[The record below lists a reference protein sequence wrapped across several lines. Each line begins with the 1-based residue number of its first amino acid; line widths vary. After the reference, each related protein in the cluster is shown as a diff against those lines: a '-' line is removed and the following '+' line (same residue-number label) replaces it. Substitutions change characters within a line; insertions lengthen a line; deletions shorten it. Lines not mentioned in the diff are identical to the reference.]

1 MKKIATL
8 AWVIFGAA
16 LLMADDYLIKT
27 VKVQPMESY
36 PAQASVGNVTIA
48 ADPYDTN
55 KKSLTA
61 FDVKKLNSRGYFPL
75 HVIIQN
81 GSSDFLKI
89 HTRNIILITSSGQHL
104 YTTPA
109 TLLVDDIGKAGM
121 TSKIPL
127 IGSDGAPGMGK
138 EGSALSDFSG
148 KELTNRTVDP
158 GSVSDGFL
166 FFFTPDPKI
175 NPFQG
180 STLYIPKLETEG
192 TGKGIGP
199 FSIALEP
206 ALTKPK
212 KK

>member
-61 FDVKKLNSRGYFPL
+61 FDVKKLNSSGYFPL

-109 TLLVDDIGKAGM
+109 SVLVDDVVGKGF
-121 TSKIPL
+121 TSRIPL
-127 IGSDGAPGMGK
+127 LGSRDSTTTGKPG
-138 EGSALSDFSG
+138 SPLSDFSS
-148 KELTNRTVDP
+148 KELTNRLLDP
-158 GSVSDGFL
+158 GTVSDGFL
-166 FFFTPDPKI
+166 YFFTPEPKK
-175 NPFQG
+175 NPFAG
-180 STLYIPKLETEG
+180 STLFIPKLEKEG
-192 TGKGIGP
+192 TNQALGP
-199 FSIALEP
+199 FSIPLDP
-206 ALTKPK
+206 ALTTSP
-212 KK
+212 

>member
-1 MKKIATL
+1 MKKIAAL
-8 AWVIFGAA
+8 GWIIFGAA
-16 LLMADDYLIKT
+16 VLMADDYRIKT

-36 PAQASVGNVTIA
+36 PARASVGDVTIA

-55 KKSLTA
+55 RKSLTA
-61 FDVKKLNSRGYFPL
+61 FDIKKLNSRGYFPL

-81 GSSDFLKI
+81 GSQEFLKVY
-89 HTRNIILITSSGQHL
+89 TRTIVLVTPSGQHL

-109 TLLVDDIGKAGM
+109 AILVDDLDKAGM

-127 IGSDGAPGMGK
+127 IGSDGSPGMGK
-138 EGSALSDFSG
+138 EGTALSDFSG

-166 FFFTPDPKI
+166 FFFTPDPEI
-175 NPFQG
+175 SPFKG

-192 TGKGIGP
+192 TGKGLGP
-199 FSIALEP
+199 FSITLEP